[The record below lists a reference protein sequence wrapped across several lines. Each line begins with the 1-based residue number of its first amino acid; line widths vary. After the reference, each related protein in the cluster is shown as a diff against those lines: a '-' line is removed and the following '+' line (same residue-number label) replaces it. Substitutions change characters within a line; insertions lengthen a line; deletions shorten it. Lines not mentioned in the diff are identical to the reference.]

1 MVLGAAIPRE
11 YELVM
16 TVKVLVVAGLVVK
29 VLII

>member
-1 MVLGAAIPRE
+1 MALGAATPQE

-16 TVKVLVVAGLVVK
+16 TAKVLVVAGLVVK